1 MVDRIVMYNS
11 DFQGKINWER
21 LRRFYPSDAEYGFKY
36 YRLKNAYKNK
46 QGVQLSV
53 KIKETKGVCHLGIMG
68 SVRKWHFGIN
78 GFQDLRRFQ
87 FEKVIELIGKEL
99 CSDKNALWGFN
110 VSQLEIGANVQLKME
125 LKGIVDS
132 YTSYSSFKKIWYE
145 GKTSSFE
152 GEGYTMSVYDKG
164 EQIVAERKSRKSKLD
179 SVPIEKL
186 ITRATW
192 MRYELKATKLSKVPD
207 LKKIA
212 NTPGKILTN
221 WNEILELFYTKQ
233 KQIMFTPLTTPS
245 YTKEFAGKNK
255 TDLKNYL
262 IHVGMESIGIPNAMS
277 MAENLK
283 RNKHEAKK
291 DLKAVNDL
299 YRDKSKDE
307 ALDKLRFAI
316 GRRIRTLKDFRY
328 AA

>member
-1 MVDRIVMYNS
+1 
-11 DFQGKINWER
+11 
-21 LRRFYPSDAEYGFKY
+21 
-36 YRLKNAYKNK
+36 
-46 QGVQLSV
+46 
-53 KIKETKGVCHLGIMG
+53 
-68 SVRKWHFGIN
+68 
-78 GFQDLRRFQ
+78 
-87 FEKVIELIGKEL
+87 
-99 CSDKNALWGFN
+99 
-110 VSQLEIGANVQLKME
+110 
-125 LKGIVDS
+125 
-132 YTSYSSFKKIWYE
+132 
-145 GKTSSFE
+145 
-152 GEGYTMSVYDKG
+152 
-164 EQIVAERKSRKSKLD
+164 
-179 SVPIEKL
+179 
-186 ITRATW
+186 
-192 MRYELKATKLSKVPD
+192 
-207 LKKIA
+207 
-212 NTPGKILTN
+212 
-221 WNEILELFYTKQ
+221 
-233 KQIMFTPLTTPS
+233 MFTPLTTPS